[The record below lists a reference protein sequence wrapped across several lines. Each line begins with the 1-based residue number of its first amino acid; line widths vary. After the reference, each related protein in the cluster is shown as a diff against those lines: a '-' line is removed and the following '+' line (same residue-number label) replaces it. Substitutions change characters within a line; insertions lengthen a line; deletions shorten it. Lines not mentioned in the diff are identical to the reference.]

1 MKKVFAVLFCMMMSL
16 SFFTLVGCGSN
27 DAEEA
32 TEATEAVSEEVTEA
46 VTEATEA
53 ATDDIGID
61 KATEIALADAGL
73 SADAVEFTKQ
83 SPDIDDGVN
92 IYEVE
97 FINGEVKYEYD
108 IAAKTGSIRD
118 KDTDSVYDD

>member
-1 MKKVFAVLFCMMMSL
+1 MKKKLIAILAAATMVFAF
-16 SFFTLVGCGSN
+16 VGCGSSEEEP
-27 DAEEA
+27 AEETTTA
-32 TEATEAVSEEVTEA
+32 VEETTEAPTEA
-46 VTEATEA
+46 ATEA

-61 KATEIALADAGL
+61 KATEIALADAGF

-83 SPDIDDGVN
+83 NPDIDDGVN

-97 FINGEVKYEYD
+97 FVNGETRYEYD
-108 IAAKTGSIRD
+108 IDAATGNILD